1 MCSFTYFTLSPL
13 TWLIRKAICFHS
25 LYFAP
30 EQSWSS
36 SQFSQLSSAPK
47 MYYLALIKREIRL
60 KFTAVSTHDG
70 VFSTNML
77 CMRTHHPN
85 STQHCFPL
93 PAWNS
98 RADAGLILV
107 AASKRDPKHYKMHHS
122 AWCCTGGGRDWWV
135 TVTGVK
141 HFWPPVGS
149 EEWERTGLS
158 LLLRLPPALLLSF
171 LIYCFP
177 LQ

>member
-36 SQFSQLSSAPK
+36 SQFSQLSSALK

-60 KFTAVSTHDG
+60 KLTAVSTHDG

-93 PAWNS
+93 ASLEFQGRCWPNTCGSIQKRPKTLQNAS
-98 RADAGLILV
+98 LSVMLQRGRERLV
-107 AASKRDPKHYKMHHS
+107 GHCHRS
-122 AWCCTGGGRDWWV
+122 
-135 TVTGVK
+135 
-141 HFWPPVGS
+141 
-149 EEWERTGLS
+149 
-158 LLLRLPPALLLSF
+158 
-171 LIYCFP
+171 
-177 LQ
+177 